1 MDKCKGCQGEGT
13 VINSDNKELKERWES
28 LLRMKASQY
37 EHTARKQPNCI
48 II

>member
-28 LLRMKASQY
+28 F
-37 EHTARKQPNCI
+37 
-48 II
+48 